1 MTAISLLPPTPDG
14 LAARVAAAEELVH
27 RRLELLHHVVDAVE
41 CHGQAIPG
49 AVALAELRAGDAIR
63 DWVRLAAQDRGE
75 DAPGDVVVA
84 AKTLLATALE
94 TAGVSLVGGRCTPWT
109 RYAAMLSTFREFVD
123 RMESRERARL
133 TATED
138 R

>member
-1 MTAISLLPPTPDG
+1 MSAIPLFSPTPDT
-14 LAARVAAAEELVH
+14 LTARVTATEDLVH
-27 RRLELLHHVVDAVE
+27 RRMEQLHHVTDLVE
-41 CHGQAIPG
+41 GHGVAIPG
-49 AVALAELRAGDAIR
+49 AVALAELRAGDAVR
-63 DWVRLAAQDRGE
+63 DWVRLAAEDRGE

-133 TATED
+133 TATEE